1 MLLQNIKTIPNKLG
15 VCRYST
21 TSIVLARR
29 WKDKYAKDYESEF
42 HNPVREVAGMKV
54 GIDIVKF
61 RFSLHVKFLGPGRFV
76 GVTGFIVFSQNFFP
90 YV

>member
-1 MLLQNIKTIPNKLG
+1 MKLLFFFQNIMLLQNIKTIPIKLG
-15 VCRYST
+15 VCRFST

-54 GIDIVKF
+54 DTYILLNLV
-61 RFSLHVKFLGPGRFV
+61 FLL
-76 GVTGFIVFSQNFFP
+76 
-90 YV
+90 